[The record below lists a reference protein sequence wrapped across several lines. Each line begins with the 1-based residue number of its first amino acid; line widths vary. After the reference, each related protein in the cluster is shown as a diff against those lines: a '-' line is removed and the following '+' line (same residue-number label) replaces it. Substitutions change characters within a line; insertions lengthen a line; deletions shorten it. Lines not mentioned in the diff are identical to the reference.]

1 MVLVLMTILA
11 SCANNTSTPS
21 DTTTATD
28 NAVATDAVTTE
39 PVVDYY
45 KNIPDDLRFD
55 NYTFKILTYDG
66 NTWNTYLDCDQ
77 ILGSTLNDAAFT
89 RNLEVCEKFGIS
101 IEVTKLPH
109 AQIIKEIQVMNQAG
123 GSDSYDLVCF
133 WATTNLASLLT
144 TNDLYDWQDIEY
156 VGLEEDWFNQ
166 TANKAFNIVGR
177 QLFAVSDLT
186 YPIQQNFRVLCNLN
200 AVANAGLEPPYSHVY
215 NGTWT
220 YETFYEYI
228 ANRYVD
234 NNNDGK
240 QDEGDTYGLDS
251 NINPVSRFINN
262 WGESPITI
270 GENSFV
276 LNLYSERLTDMLTK
290 MNKLLYDGDCYQ
302 GGSSNNYKVFFSGRA
317 MFNIFSSDPALLIN
331 IDSFKFGNLPYP
343 KYDESQEDF
352 ITVTHGGLMAVPS
365 GNSNPDRAG
374 AIIEALSAASNK
386 YLRMHSLRA
395 ISGTHSSG

>member
-1 MVLVLMTILA
+1 M
-11 SCANNTSTPS
+11 
-21 DTTTATD
+21 AT
-28 NAVATDAVTTE
+28 
-39 PVVDYY
+39 
-45 KNIPDDLRFD
+45 
-55 NYTFKILTYDG
+55 
-66 NTWNTYLDCDQ
+66 
-77 ILGSTLNDAAFT
+77 
-89 RNLEVCEKFGIS
+89 
-101 IEVTKLPH
+101 
-109 AQIIKEIQVMNQAG
+109 
-123 GSDSYDLVCF
+123 
-133 WATTNLASLLT
+133 
-144 TNDLYDWQDIEY
+144 
-156 VGLEEDWFNQ
+156 
-166 TANKAFNIVGR
+166 
-177 QLFAVSDLT
+177 
-186 YPIQQNFRVLCNLN
+186 
-200 AVANAGLEPPYSHVY
+200 HVY

-386 YLRMHSLRA
+386 YVEDAFIESYIEGRILQDEDSVKMYRIMRDTSFYETCRNIDPSGYFTALKYYTELMSNNDSNLYSRYSSLQRSIKRLYDDLYA
-395 ISGTHSSG
+395 NLSARQN